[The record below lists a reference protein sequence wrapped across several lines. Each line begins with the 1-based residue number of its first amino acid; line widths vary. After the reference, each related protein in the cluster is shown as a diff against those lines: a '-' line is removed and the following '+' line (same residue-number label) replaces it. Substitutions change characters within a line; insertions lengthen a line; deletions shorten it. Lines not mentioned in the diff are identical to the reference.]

1 MKITVIQPKYYAG
14 QHPDAAIADFL
25 LQEAE
30 KAEPGSLVVLPE
42 YANAGGLSQ
51 PEKLL
56 SALPRA
62 DQMLKQVEELAAR
75 KGIYVSINVLI
86 TGMASCETAPICLTR
101 RAKLPLCTTR
111 FIFLP
116 RR

>member
-56 SALPRA
+56 SACR
-62 DQMLKQVEELAAR
+62 
-75 KGIYVSINVLI
+75 N
-86 TGMASCETAPICLTR
+86 
-101 RAKLPLCTTR
+101 
-111 FIFLP
+111 
-116 RR
+116 